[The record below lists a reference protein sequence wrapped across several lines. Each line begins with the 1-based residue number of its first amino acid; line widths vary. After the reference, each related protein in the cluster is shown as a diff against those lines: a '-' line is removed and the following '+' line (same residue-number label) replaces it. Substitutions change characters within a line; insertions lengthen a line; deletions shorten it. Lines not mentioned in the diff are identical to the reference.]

1 LSPPPSSDT
10 FTAMADAHSLREPL
24 SDRGLRLLADVAAYL
39 ATGLGPE
46 GVLIGVCGAL
56 QRGLQTNVARVWIRT
71 PDGSGFRAI
80 VAEGAPAPA
89 PVRADDVHRWFTAD
103 DPASLQGDMWQVQLP
118 LVQEGESLGLLEAY
132 VRDGPEAPTLRSV
145 LVITADILAPLI
157 ASFELSEDL
166 ASEIAIRTR
175 EIEAQ
180 RRFTSKIIDSLP
192 VGLYVVDRD
201 YRIQAWNRKRET
213 GTQGVDREE
222 VIGRPVFEVLHRQP
236 SSLLKGEFDRAFET
250 GELEQLEVESTA
262 TGVPR
267 FYRLTKVPMRLD
279 DDDVTHVITIG
290 EDITDWKR
298 VQEQVSQ
305 TEKLAAVGQLAA
317 GVMHEINNPLA
328 TIGACVEALTL
339 RVDDLPPTDAQTYEE
354 YLRIIDSELERCKS
368 IVDGLLD
375 FSRPKA
381 RMKRPAE
388 VNQIV
393 EDALFLIKHHDK
405 FRGITLK
412 RELAEHLPTIEA
424 NQEQLIQ
431 VLLSIMLNA
440 IDAMEGKGGLTI
452 RTDKLPDRPQDV
464 MIEIQDTGMGIP
476 REDIPKIF
484 EPFFTTKLPG
494 RGTGLGLSICYG
506 IVQEHG
512 GRLLVDSQLGHGSV
526 FRVILP
532 VRADGANG
540 S

>member
-1 LSPPPSSDT
+1 
-10 FTAMADAHSLREPL
+10 MADTHRETTPASPVREPL
-24 SDRGLRLLADVAAYL
+24 RHSGLRVLADVAAYL

-46 GVLIGVCGAL
+46 GVLVGVAGAL
-56 QRGLQTNVARVWIRT
+56 QRGLHTDVCRVWVRT

-80 VAEGAPAPA
+80 VAEGADAPE
-89 PVRADDVHRWFTAD
+89 DVTAQDAHGWFGRGGSD
-103 DPASLQGDMWQVQLP
+103 VLDGPSWHVKRP
-118 LVQEGESLGLLEAY
+118 LVQEGEALGLLEAK
-132 VRDGPEAPTLRSV
+132 VPEGPEAATMRDV
-145 LVITADILAPLI
+145 LGITADVLAPLI

-166 ASEIAIRTR
+166 ASEIAMRTR

-192 VGLYVVDRD
+192 VGLYVIDRD

-213 GTQGVDREE
+213 GTQGIDREE
-222 VIGRPVFEVLHRQP
+222 VIGRPVFDVLHRQP
-236 SSLLKGEFDRAFET
+236 RTLLKREFDRAFTT
-250 GELEQLEVESTA
+250 GELEQLEVESLA
-262 TGVPR
+262 SGESR
-267 FYRLTKVPMRLD
+267 YYRLTKVPMRLD
-279 DDDVTHVITIG
+279 EDAVTHVITIG
-290 EDITDWKR
+290 EDITAWKR

-339 RVDDLPPTDAQTYEE
+339 RLEDLPPTEEQAHEE
-354 YLRIIDSELERCKS
+354 YLRIIESELARCKS

-381 RMKRPAE
+381 RIKRPVAL
-388 VNQIV
+388 NQIV
-393 EDALFLIKHHDK
+393 EDTLFLVKHHEK

-412 RELAEHLPTIEA
+412 RELADELPTIQV
-424 NQEQLIQ
+424 NQEQILQ

-440 IDAMEGKGGLTI
+440 IDAMEGKGVLTI
-452 RTDKLPDRPQDV
+452 RTALASRPEEV
-464 MIEIQDTGMGIP
+464 VVEVQDTGLGIQ
-476 REDIPKIF
+476 REDFPKIF

-512 GRLLVDSQLGHGSV
+512 GSIHVDSLVGHGSV
-526 FRVILP
+526 FRIVLP
-532 VRADGANG
+532 VRSESGWRR
-540 S
+540 